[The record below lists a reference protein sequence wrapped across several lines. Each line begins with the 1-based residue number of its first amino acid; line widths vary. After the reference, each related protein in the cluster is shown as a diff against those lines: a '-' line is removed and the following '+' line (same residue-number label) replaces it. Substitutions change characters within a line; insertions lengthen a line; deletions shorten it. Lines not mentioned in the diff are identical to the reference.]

1 VARSVVKRATSVVAR
16 SWGSRARLREL
27 ATMAASSAADDDA
40 RRVGDKRGFRRQVGG
55 NCVVE
60 VEGEVGLDSQVGQP
74 VPRARPGG
82 LAAGICTP
90 CCKGWHRFQ
99 ASFRWAWFCAFWRL
113 GLRQSSF
120 RHITRAHRLL
130 APYAW
135 ARETARM
142 ACYCPLRLSSP
153 GRPLGPGI
161 SPPIPPHCVG
171 DISGRLVAQTD
182 KPLLYLRKP
191 SKFQQ
196 NRLHTDG
203 YQFDC
208 QPVLSVAGRPEPAP
222 RLSRQS
228 ANIMCAPCQNRRS
241 SDQVAISADSA
252 LGVEG
257 KRLAEL
263 AHSSTS

>member
-1 VARSVVKRATSVVAR
+1 LLRFRCGPSSRSPSASVPSKLASHVRVRTWPRPRRPGTGVARSVVKRATSVVAR

-142 ACYCPLRLSSP
+142 ACYCPLRLSVP

-171 DISGRLVAQTD
+171 DISGRLVAQS
-182 KPLLYLRKP
+182 R
-191 SKFQQ
+191 S
-196 NRLHTDG
+196 
-203 YQFDC
+203 
-208 QPVLSVAGRPEPAP
+208 PVRERATTIRALKGVVA
-222 RLSRQS
+222 
-228 ANIMCAPCQNRRS
+228 
-241 SDQVAISADSA
+241 
-252 LGVEG
+252 
-257 KRLAEL
+257 
-263 AHSSTS
+263 